1 MKHNLLIAKIWGGLA
16 APQAK
21 TIQKVFNLIHQHK
34 HMSRIT
40 TTTLAAILLV
50 LFSCNDKNEDI
61 TEDVN
66 RKGAVESSMS
76 VEHIDSLHDLL
87 ITKHTVW
94 HNGAVARVFEHRD
107 TVPALGDTLTEAE
120 NNEGDTKQ
128 ILVKKDY
135 EIFITIK

>member
-1 MKHNLLIAKIWGGLA
+1 
-16 APQAK
+16 
-21 TIQKVFNLIHQHK
+21 
-34 HMSRIT
+34 MSLRIT
-40 TTTLAAILLV
+40 TIALTATMLILL
-50 LFSCNDKNEDI
+50 SCNDTNEDI

-94 HNGAVARVFEHRD
+94 HNGAVAKVLEYRD

-120 NNEGDTKQ
+120 NSDGDTKK

-135 EIFITIK
+135 EIFITVK